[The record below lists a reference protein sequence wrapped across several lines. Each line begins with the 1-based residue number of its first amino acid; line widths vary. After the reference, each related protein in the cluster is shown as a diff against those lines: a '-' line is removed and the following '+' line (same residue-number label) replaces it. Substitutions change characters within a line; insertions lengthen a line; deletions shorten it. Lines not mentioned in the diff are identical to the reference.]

1 MPVSTISIHEH
12 LALQQMLGG
21 PRFPLVGA
29 AASHFSAAPY
39 SVHPRMAQLVALEAT
54 LLARRAM
61 QPQPSSS
68 FLKQLLAE
76 QMKKKPV
83 KLRLDIK
90 PPLGT
95 RYASPDSVLL
105 KSSSVT
111 ALSNLK
117 PVVPPSSS
125 NEEGRIRAKPAD
137 LDILCGRGGRS
148 NHHVGNKRYRQ
159 VVGEMKASYRTVG
172 SKSAKTD
179 LSRAI
184 VEHVQSYGGRFVKLD
199 KATGKYVMLT
209 QSEARKKTSQAL
221 REAKDVKWM

>member
-1 MPVSTISIHEH
+1 MAVSTISIHDL

-21 PRFPLVGA
+21 TRVSLVGA
-29 AASHFSAAPY
+29 AGSHFSATPY
-39 SVHPRMAQLVALEAT
+39 SVHPRVAQLVELEAT
-54 LLARRAM
+54 LLARRVM
-61 QPQPSSS
+61 QPSSL

-76 QMKKKPV
+76 QMKNKPV
-83 KLRLDIK
+83 KPQLDN
-90 PPLGT
+90 
-95 RYASPDSVLL
+95 
-105 KSSSVT
+105 SSVT
-111 ALSNLK
+111 AQALSTLK
-117 PVVPPSSS
+117 PVVPPSS
-125 NEEGRIRAKPAD
+125 NGEGRIIGKPSD

-199 KATGKYVMLT
+199 KGTGKYVVLGP
-209 QSEARKKTSQAL
+209 SEARKKTSQAL
-221 REAKDVKWM
+221 REAKNIKWTK

>member
-1 MPVSTISIHEH
+1 MTSIHEH

-21 PRFPLVGA
+21 TRVPLVGA
-29 AASHFSAAPY
+29 AASHFSAAHY
-39 SVHPRMAQLVALEAT
+39 SMHPTVAQLVQLEAT

-61 QPQPSSS
+61 QPSSS

-83 KLRLDIK
+83 KLQLDTK
-90 PPLGT
+90 PPLSV

-105 KSSSVT
+105 QNSSVT
-111 ALSNLK
+111 AQALSTLK
-117 PVVPPSSS
+117 PVVAPSS
-125 NEEGRIRAKPAD
+125 NGEGRIIAKPSQ

-148 NHHVGNKRYRQ
+148 NHHEGNKRYRQ

-199 KATGKYVMLT
+199 KGTGKFVVLPP
-209 QSEARKKTSQAL
+209 SEARKKTSQAL
-221 REAKDVKWM
+221 REAKDVKWTK